1 MKTSRLL
8 VLADERYFAHLRC
21 IRQKDNGFSAKRGF
35 LRGPVRAD
43 FCLLEVG
50 VGLFKGHSCKP
61 AELAV

>member
-1 MKTSRLL
+1 MVL
-8 VLADERYFAHLRC
+8 VANEV
-21 IRQKDNGFSAKRGF
+21 F

-50 VGLFKGHSCKP
+50 VGLFKGHSCKA